1 MPQPY
6 PVAGHMPFYMGKDM
20 LCRADWLQF
29 HNLSRIQAKGLRHLL
44 RRKMA
49 FAVWKLIKRC
59 QKPAV
64 SPLIQAHPTAAFQNT
79 DRFIFQAAFFRW
91 GFDRDLTDQSLP
103 LCKADGLQRTF
114 CTMGLPVRHT
124 DNGTDFNETLVK
136 MAGPVLGIVSR
147 R

>member
-79 DRFIFQAAFFRW
+79 DRFIFQAAFFSV
-91 GFDRDLTDQSLP
+91 GF
-103 LCKADGLQRTF
+103 
-114 CTMGLPVRHT
+114 
-124 DNGTDFNETLVK
+124 
-136 MAGPVLGIVSR
+136 
-147 R
+147 